1 MLKSFKIH
9 VSKIFLSE
17 TEEQEDMKT
26 LEENA
31 PEVVKKMKEVDQ
43 KEKKE
48 VEKTEDE
55 KYTLDHT
62 IVVYLMGPQN

>member
-9 VSKIFLSE
+9 VSKIFLSDE
-17 TEEQEDMKT
+17 DEKEDMKT
-26 LEENA
+26 LAENA
-31 PEVVKKMKEVDQ
+31 PEVVKMQKEVDA
-43 KEKKE
+43 KEKKQSAD
-48 VEKTEDE
+48 DE